1 MQTPN
6 HPGMGLSPV
15 ELRHERPRMR
25 PFGYRKADVDHLLES
40 ATDAYEVVWR
50 ERADLDDRVHELESE
65 LARHRETE
73 EAMRSA
79 LVSAERAAD
88 ELRAAASRQAEL
100 IIRDAESK
108 ARDLV
113 HGAYAE
119 RERVRRETSRLLAEE
134 AEFRLRLRSLLG
146 ATLEAVRDHE
156 QRLADATGRAR
167 QEGEHTQL
175 MPPVEPGDYTGG
187 D

>member
-1 MQTPN
+1 MPTPN

-15 ELRHERPRMR
+15 ELRHERPRR
-25 PFGYRKADVDHLLES
+25 SPFGYRRADVDHLLES

-79 LVSAERAAD
+79 LVSAER
-88 ELRAAASRQAEL
+88 
-100 IIRDAESK
+100 
-108 ARDLV
+108 
-113 HGAYAE
+113 
-119 RERVRRETSRLLAEE
+119 ERVRRETARLLTEE
-134 AEFRLRLRSLLG
+134 AEFRLRLRALLG

-156 QRLADATGRAR
+156 QRLADATGRGEK
-167 QEGEHTQL
+167 QGEHTQL

>member
-1 MQTPN
+1 
-6 HPGMGLSPV
+6 MGLSPV

-40 ATDAYEVVWR
+40 ATDAYEVVW
-50 ERADLDDRVHELESE
+50 RADLDDRVHELESE

-100 IIRDAESK
+100 IIRDAEAK

-119 RERVRRETSRLLAEE
+119 RERVRRETARLLTEE
-134 AEFRLRLRSLLG
+134 AEFRLRLRALLG

-156 QRLADATGRAR
+156 QRLADATGRAEK
-167 QEGEHTQL
+167 QGEHTQL

>member
-73 EAMRSA
+73 DAMRSA

-100 IIRDAESK
+100 IIRDAEAK
-108 ARDLV
+108 ARDLARRSRADAAADGPPRRGGRV
-113 HGAYAE
+113 PAE
-119 RERVRRETSRLLAEE
+119 PACPPRRHARGRPRPRA
-134 AEFRLRLRSLLG
+134 A
-146 ATLEAVRDHE
+146 
-156 QRLADATGRAR
+156 LADATGRAAR
-167 QEGEHTQL
+167 RGAHPAHAL
-175 MPPVEPGDYTGG
+175 REPGDYTGG

>member
-1 MQTPN
+1 MHTQN

-15 ELRHERPRMR
+15 ELRPERPRR
-25 PFGYRKADVDHLLES
+25 RTFGYRRSDVDTLLES
-40 ATDAYEVVWR
+40 ATEAYEVVWR

-100 IIRDAESK
+100 IIRDAEAK

-119 RERVRRETSRLLAEE
+119 RERVRRETSRILTEE
-134 AEFRLRLRSLLG
+134 AEFRLRLRALLG

-156 QRLADATGRAR
+156 QRLADATAR
-167 QEGEHTQL
+167 SEKPGEHTQL
-175 MPPVEPGDYTGG
+175 MPPVEPGEYTGG

>member
-1 MQTPN
+1 MQTQN

-15 ELRHERPRMR
+15 ELRHERPRR
-25 PFGYRKADVDHLLES
+25 SPFGYRRADVDHLLES

-50 ERADLDDRVHELESE
+50 ERADLDDRVHELEAE
-65 LARHRETE
+65 LSRHRETE

-100 IIRDAESK
+100 IIRDAEAK

-119 RERVRRETSRLLAEE
+119 RERTRRETSRLLTEE
-134 AEFRLRLRSLLG
+134 AEFRLRLRALLG

-156 QRLADATGRAR
+156 QRLADATGRTEK
-167 QEGEHTQL
+167 QGEHTQL
-175 MPPVEPGDYTGG
+175 MPPVEPGDYAGG

>member
-1 MQTPN
+1 
-6 HPGMGLSPV
+6 
-15 ELRHERPRMR
+15 
-25 PFGYRKADVDHLLES
+25 
-40 ATDAYEVVWR
+40 
-50 ERADLDDRVHELESE
+50 
-65 LARHRETE
+65 
-73 EAMRSA
+73 MRSA

-100 IIRDAESK
+100 IIRDAEAK

-119 RERVRRETSRLLAEE
+119 RERVRRETARLLTEE
-134 AEFRLRLRSLLG
+134 AEFRLRLRALLG

-156 QRLADATGRAR
+156 QRLADATGRGEK
-167 QEGEHTQL
+167 QGEHTQL